1 MKVVTAEEM
10 QKIDKITINDTGIPG
25 EVLMA
30 YAGKSIADYIIGNFK
45 EIKRTAIFAGT
56 GNNGGDGFVIA
67 YLLSNK
73 GITVDVFIAGSIEK
87 TSGSSGIYLNLC
99 KNSNVNITVVDEQK
113 LELINIES
121 YDLIID
127 ALLGTGFTGSPRGII
142 KDAISRIN
150 KASVKVLSVD
160 LPSGLQ
166 SNGAAPEGEAV
177 KADYTVT
184 IGLPKI
190 SLVTHPGI
198 RYTGVLHVSDIG
210 FPTSLA
216 ESSELKTDLL
226 DKKYIKTRLNFEREA
241 DSHKGSAGHLLLV
254 GGFDNMEGAAI
265 MTAMAAFETGVGLAT
280 LITTHKARKIIAG
293 IIPELI
299 TRTLESF
306 KGGIEKEI
314 KKDIEAFFGEDRHYN
329 VMIIGPGMGRSEV
342 SSHVFNIIINNLK
355 LSGIKKVLIDGDGLY
370 HLSKFLKSNK
380 LPENISFVI
389 TPHFSEASR
398 LLNKPVEQIK
408 RNRLEAAKE
417 LAKKT
422 SAVALLKG
430 PATIITDGINSLINT
445 TGNPALGTGGSGDV
459 LSGIIGT
466 LLLKDILPL
475 DSTGMGAYIHGLAA
489 DISVEESNL
498 QVLKATDLIKQIRPA
513 VVKIIFS

>member
-30 YAGKSIADYIIGNFK
+30 YAGKSVADYILNNFK
-45 EIKRTAIFAGT
+45 EIKRTAVFAGT

-67 YLLSNK
+67 YLLFNK
-73 GITVDVFIAGSIEK
+73 GIIVDVFIAGSIEK
-87 TSGSSGIYLNLC
+87 ISGSSGIFLNLC
-99 KNSNVNITVVDEQK
+99 KNNNVNIAVLDELK
-113 LELINIES
+113 LKSIDIKS
-121 YDLIID
+121 YDLVID
-127 ALLGTGFTGSPRGII
+127 ALLGTGFSGSPRGII
-142 KDAISRIN
+142 KDAIIKIN
-150 KASVKVLSVD
+150 KASVKVISVD
-160 LPSGLQ
+160 LPSGLP
-166 SNGAAPEGEAV
+166 SDGAAPEGEAI

-190 SLVTHPGI
+190 SLVTYPGI

-210 FPTSLA
+210 FPVSLA
-216 ESSELKTDLL
+216 ESAELKTDLL
-226 DKKYIKTRLNFEREA
+226 NIEYLKTRLTYERDA
-241 DSHKGSAGHLLLV
+241 DNHKGSAGHLLLV

-280 LITTHKARKIIAG
+280 LITTQKARKIIAG
-293 IIPELI
+293 KIPELI

-314 KKDIEAFFGEDRHYN
+314 KKDIEAFFSEDSHYN

-342 SSHVFNIIINNLK
+342 SSLVFNIVINNLK
-355 LSGIKKVLIDGDGLY
+355 MSGIKRILIDGDGLY
-370 HLSKFLKSNK
+370 HLSEFLKSNK
-380 LPENISFVI
+380 LPENISFII

-398 LLNKPVEQIK
+398 VLSKTVEQIK
-408 RNRLEAAKE
+408 NNRLEAAKE
-417 LAKKT
+417 LANKT
-422 SAVALLKG
+422 FAVALLKG

-459 LSGIIGT
+459 LSGIIGA
-466 LLLKDILPL
+466 LLLKDFSPL
-475 DSTGMGAYIHGLAA
+475 DSTGIGAYIHGLAA
-489 DISVEESNL
+489 DICIEESNL
-498 QVLKATDLIKQIRPA
+498 QVLKATDLVKQIRPA
-513 VVKIIFS
+513 IIKIIN